1 MKILLIDFYDSFTY
15 NLKHYLESFG
25 HLVVVIRHDEL
36 SEMTFLDDF
45 SHVILSPGPGLPDEK
60 THMKE
65 IISYC
70 DSRIHLL
77 GICLGMQ
84 GIGQYLGGSLNNL
97 EMVKHG
103 VSVQIDIIR
112 TSALYQGIP
121 KSFIGGLYH
130 SWAFSEM
137 ADEYIDALTPDGV
150 IMGISNKEKKMY
162 GLQFHPESILT
173 PLGKKIVSNFLDL
186 K

>member
-36 SEMTFLDDF
+36 SDMTFLDDF

-60 THMKE
+60 INMRE
-65 IISYC
+65 IITFC

-84 GIGQYLGGSLNNL
+84 GIGQYLGGCLVNL

-103 VSVQIDIIR
+103 VSVPINVKR
-112 TSALYQGIP
+112 VSKLYKGLP
-121 KSFIGGLYH
+121 RSFIGGLYH
-130 SWAFSEM
+130 SWAFSEI
-137 ADEYIDALTPDGV
+137 ADEYIDAVTPDGIV
-150 IMGISNKEKKMY
+150 MGISCASRKVY
-162 GLQFHPESILT
+162 GVQFHPESILT
-173 PLGKKIVSNFLDL
+173 PYGKKILNNFIDL

>member
-36 SEMTFLDDF
+36 SDMTFLDDF

-84 GIGQYLGGSLNNL
+84 GIGQYLGG
-97 EMVKHG
+97 E
-103 VSVQIDIIR
+103 
-112 TSALYQGIP
+112 
-121 KSFIGGLYH
+121 
-130 SWAFSEM
+130 
-137 ADEYIDALTPDGV
+137 
-150 IMGISNKEKKMY
+150 SN
-162 GLQFHPESILT
+162 
-173 PLGKKIVSNFLDL
+173 
-186 K
+186 